1 MEMERPVSE
10 ALWLSLRLAS
20 VVSVLLLLIGLPIAY
35 WVAFSHRRWKFLVEA
50 IVALPLVL
58 PPTVLG
64 FYLLLLMGS
73 NGPLGQLWMRW
84 TGHPL
89 AFTFSALVIG
99 SLIYSLPFAV
109 QPFAAAFTAV
119 DPALISAAATLGASR
134 WRRFRTI
141 ILPLSRAGVL
151 SGVGLSFAHTLGE
164 FGVVLML
171 GGNIEGATRTA
182 SIAIFDNVQAL
193 EYGAANH
200 DALVLLAISF
210 VLLAAIYRLNRRPL
224 HGWSLR

>member
-1 MEMERPVSE
+1 VSE

-20 VVSVLLLLIGLPIAY
+20 VVSVLLLVIGLPIAY
-35 WVAFSHRRWKFLVEA
+35 WIAFSHRRWKFLVEA
-50 IVALPLVL
+50 VVALPLVL

-73 NGPLGQLWMRW
+73 NGPLGQFWMRW

-89 AFTFSALVIG
+89 AFTFTALVIG
-99 SLIYSLPFAV
+99 SVIYSLPFAV
-109 QPFAAAFTAV
+109 QPFAAAFASV
-119 DPALISAAATLGASR
+119 DPALLAAAATLGASR

-141 ILPLSRAGVL
+141 TMPLSRAGVL
-151 SGVGLSFAHTLGE
+151 SGFGLSFAHTLGE

-200 DALVLLAISF
+200 DALLLLAISF
-210 VLLAAIYRLNRRPL
+210 VLLTLIYRMNRRMGR
-224 HGWSLR
+224 GWSMHG

>member
-1 MEMERPVSE
+1 MSE
-10 ALWLSLRLAS
+10 ALWLSLRLAT
-20 VVSVLLLLIGLPIAY
+20 VVSVLLLIVGLPIAY
-35 WVAFSHRRWKFLVEA
+35 WIAFSRRKWKFLVEA
-50 IVALPLVL
+50 VVALPIVL

-73 NGPLGQLWMRW
+73 NGALGQFWMRW

-99 SLIYSLPFAV
+99 SVIYSLPFAV
-109 QPFAAAFTAV
+109 QPFAAAFSAV
-119 DPALISAAATLGASR
+119 DPALLAAAATLGASR
-134 WRRFRTI
+134 WRRFCTI
-141 ILPLSRAGVL
+141 TLPLSRAGVL
-151 SGVGLSFAHTLGE
+151 GGVGLSFAHTLGE

-193 EYGAANH
+193 DYASANH

-210 VLLAAIYRLNRRPL
+210 VLLTAIYRLNRRSL
-224 HGWSLR
+224 RGWSLQ